1 MTGALTRLTALF
13 VHTDSAPFK
22 ALIEIRPGSYAP
34 ISPVIEI
41 SKISGGASTSEAK
54 TRPSR

>member
-1 MTGALTRLTALF
+1 MIEFVLLVNFVATAVMTGALTRLTTLF
-13 VHTDSAPFK
+13 VHIESAPFK

-41 SKISGGASTSEAK
+41 L
-54 TRPSR
+54 